1 MCVSFENMICLSIL
15 EKNQNA
21 EIEYA
26 NKLVKETFLLRNFS
40 IGNFKQRKKKKKTK
54 PRREG
59 LMIKI

>member
-40 IGNFKQRKKKKKTK
+40 IGNFKQSKKKKN
-54 PRREG
+54 PEG
-59 LMIKI
+59 KA